1 MFLISFC
8 VILYQNAEF
17 ELHAN
22 QSQLDQMNQRGLQLL
37 EDLKNVPNFDVSVLE
52 QDLDAVNH
60 KWESSSEVHTKPPLV
75 FLSFSLSL
83 YHLHL

>member
-1 MFLISFC
+1 M
-8 VILYQNAEF
+8 
-17 ELHAN
+17 HAN
-22 QSQLDQMNQRGLQLL
+22 QSQLDQMNHRGLQLL

-60 KWESSSEVHTKPPLV
+60 KWESSSEVHTKPPFV

-83 YHLHL
+83 YHLLL